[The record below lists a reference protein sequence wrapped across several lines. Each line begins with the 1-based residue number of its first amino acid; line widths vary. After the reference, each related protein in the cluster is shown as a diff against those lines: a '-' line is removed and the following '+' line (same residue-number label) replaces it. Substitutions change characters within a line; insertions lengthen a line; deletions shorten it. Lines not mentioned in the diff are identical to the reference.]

1 MCDNLKANESMTEY
15 SIINKLKDQNKVNDQ
30 LLVCLNNLS
39 LEDVIAVKLELS
51 TNLLN
56 HRLYGFDIWNKMSNI
71 TKEAVL
77 KFSLS
82 VTKNK
87 TDAARFLG
95 ITQQNFRRALKNY
108 NIEKE

>member
-1 MCDNLKANESMTEY
+1 MSEY
-15 SIINKLKDQNKVNDQ
+15 SIINKLKDQNKINDQ
-30 LLVCLNNLS
+30 LLVCINNLT

-56 HRLYGFDIWNKMSNI
+56 HRLYGLDIWNNMASI

-82 VTKNK
+82 VCKNK

-108 NIEKE
+108 NIEKESNV

>member
-1 MCDNLKANESMTEY
+1 MTEY
-15 SIINKLKDQNKVNDQ
+15 SIINKLKDQNKLNDQ
-30 LLVCLNNLS
+30 MLVYLNNLT
-39 LEDVIAVKLELS
+39 LEDLIAVKLELS

-56 HRLYGFDIWNKMSNI
+56 HRLYGLDIWNKMSNI
-71 TKEAVL
+71 TKEAIL

-108 NIEKE
+108 NIEKDLNV

>member
-1 MCDNLKANESMTEY
+1 MSEY

-30 LLVCLNNLS
+30 LLTCINNLT
-39 LEDVIAVKLELS
+39 LEDLIAVKLELS

-56 HRLYGFDIWNKMSNI
+56 HRLYGLDIWNNMNSI

-108 NIEKE
+108 NINQD

>member
-1 MCDNLKANESMTEY
+1 MINY
-15 SIINKLKDQNKVNDQ
+15 SIINKLKDQNKLNDQ
-30 LLVCLNNLS
+30 ILACINS
-39 LEDVIAVKLELS
+39 LTIEDLIAVKLELS

-56 HRLYGFDIWNKMSNI
+56 HRLYGFDIWNKMPAI

-82 VTKNK
+82 VSKNK

-95 ITQQNFRRALKNY
+95 ITQQNFRRALKSY
-108 NIEKE
+108 NIE

>member
-1 MCDNLKANESMTEY
+1 MTEY
-15 SIINKLKDQNKVNDQ
+15 SIINKLKDQNKINDQ
-30 LLVCLNNLS
+30 LLTCINNLT
-39 LEDVIAVKLELS
+39 LEDIIAIKLELS

-56 HRLYGFDIWNKMSNI
+56 NRLYGLDIWNRMSVI

-108 NIEKE
+108 NIERI

>member
-1 MCDNLKANESMTEY
+1 MTKY
-15 SIINKLKDQNKVNDQ
+15 SIINNLKDQKKLNDQ
-30 LLVCLNNLS
+30 LLISINNLS
-39 LEDVIAVKLELS
+39 LEDLIAVKLELS

-56 HRLYGFDIWNKMSNI
+56 HRLYGLDIWNKMPKI

-95 ITQQNFRRALKNY
+95 ITQQNFRRALKIY
-108 NIEKE
+108 NIEKD

>member
-1 MCDNLKANESMTEY
+1 MTDY
-15 SIINKLKDQNKVNDQ
+15 SIISKLKDQNKLNDQ
-30 LLVCLNNLS
+30 VLVSLNNLS
-39 LEDVIAVKLELS
+39 LEDLIAVKLELS

-56 HRLYGFDIWNKMSNI
+56 HRLYGLDIWNKMPAI
-71 TKEAVL
+71 TKEAIL

-95 ITQQNFRRALKNY
+95 ITQQNFRRACKNY

>member
-1 MCDNLKANESMTEY
+1 MSDY
-15 SIINKLKDQNKVNDQ
+15 SIISKLKDQNKINDR
-30 LLVCLNNLS
+30 LLVCLNSLT
-39 LEDVIAVKLELS
+39 LEDIIAVKLELS

-56 HRLYGFDIWNKMSNI
+56 NRLYGLDIWNKMPNI
-71 TKEAVL
+71 TKEAIL

-95 ITQQNFRRALKNY
+95 LTQQNFRRACKNY
-108 NIEKE
+108 NI

>member
-15 SIINKLKDQNKVNDQ
+15 SIINKLKDQNKLNDQ
-30 LLVCLNNLS
+30 ILTCINNLT

-56 HRLYGFDIWNKMSNI
+56 HRLYGFDIWNKMTSI

-77 KFSLS
+77 KFLSLNRYRCQEKYLPQIS
-82 VTKNK
+82 
-87 TDAARFLG
+87 FL
-95 ITQQNFRRALKNY
+95 FLL
-108 NIEKE
+108 EKRVMLL

>member
-1 MCDNLKANESMTEY
+1 MFAYKSMTNY
-15 SIINKLKDQNKVNDQ
+15 SIINKLKDQNKLNDQ
-30 LLVCLNNLS
+30 VLTCINNLS

-56 HRLYGFDIWNKMSNI
+56 HRLYGFDIWNRMASI

-108 NIEKE
+108 NIK

>member
-1 MCDNLKANESMTEY
+1 MSEY
-15 SIINKLKDQNKVNDQ
+15 SIITKLKDQNKINDQ
-30 LLVCLNNLS
+30 LLTCINNLT

-56 HRLYGFDIWNKMSNI
+56 HRLYGLDIWNNMTAI

-82 VTKNK
+82 VCKNK

-108 NIEKE
+108 NVE

>member
-1 MCDNLKANESMTEY
+1 MLAYESMTEY
-15 SIINKLKDQNKVNDQ
+15 SIINKLKDQNKLNDQ
-30 LLVCLNNLS
+30 MLVYLNNLT
-39 LEDVIAVKLELS
+39 LEDLIAVKLELS

-56 HRLYGFDIWNKMSNI
+56 HRLYGLDIWNKMSNI
-71 TKEAVL
+71 TKEAIL

-108 NIEKE
+108 NIEKDLNV

>member
-1 MCDNLKANESMTEY
+1 MSDY
-15 SIINKLKDQNKVNDQ
+15 SIINKLKDQNKLNDQ
-30 LLVCLNNLS
+30 TLIYINNLT
-39 LEDVIAVKLELS
+39 LEDLIAVKLELS

-56 HRLYGFDIWNKMSNI
+56 HRLYGLDIWNKMTVI
-71 TKEAVL
+71 TKEAIL

-95 ITQQNFRRALKNY
+95 ITQQNFRRALKSY
-108 NIEKE
+108 NIEKDLNV

>member
-1 MCDNLKANESMTEY
+1 MLADESMPEY
-15 SIINKLKDQNKVNDQ
+15 SIINKLKDQNKLNDQ
-30 LLVCLNNLS
+30 LITCLNNLS

-56 HRLYGFDIWNKMSNI
+56 HRLYGFDIWNKMTSI

-95 ITQQNFRRALKNY
+95 LTQQNFRRACKNY
-108 NIEKE
+108 NIDKE

>member
-1 MCDNLKANESMTEY
+1 MTNY
-15 SIINKLKDQNKVNDQ
+15 SIINKLKDQNKLNDRV
-30 LLVCLNNLS
+30 LICINNLS
-39 LEDVIAVKLELS
+39 LEDVIAIKLELS

-56 HRLYGFDIWNKMSNI
+56 HRLYGFDIWNRMANI

-87 TDAARFLG
+87 PDAARFLG

-108 NIEKE
+108 NIESGEKKCISTNY

>member
-1 MCDNLKANESMTEY
+1 MSKY
-15 SIINKLKDQNKVNDQ
+15 SIINKLKDESKINDQ
-30 LLVCLNNLS
+30 LLICINNLTI
-39 LEDVIAVKLELS
+39 EDLLAVKLELS

-56 HRLYGFDIWNKMSNI
+56 HRLYGLDIWNKMHSI

-95 ITQQNFRRALKNY
+95 ITQQNFRRALKTY
-108 NIEKE
+108 NIEKD

>member
-1 MCDNLKANESMTEY
+1 MTEY
-15 SIINKLKDQNKVNDQ
+15 SIINKLKDQNKLNDQ
-30 LLVCLNNLS
+30 ILVCLNNLT
-39 LEDVIAVKLELS
+39 LEDLIAVKLELS

-56 HRLYGFDIWNKMSNI
+56 HRLYGLDIWNKMSNI
-71 TKEAVL
+71 TKEAIL

-108 NIEKE
+108 NIEKDLNV

>member
-1 MCDNLKANESMTEY
+1 MTEY
-15 SIINKLKDQNKVNDQ
+15 SIINKLKDQNKLNDQ
-30 LLVCLNNLS
+30 MLAYLNNLT
-39 LEDVIAVKLELS
+39 LEDLIAVKLELS

-56 HRLYGFDIWNKMSNI
+56 HRLYGLDIWNKMPNI
-71 TKEAVL
+71 TKEAIL

-108 NIEKE
+108 NIEKDLNV